1 MPEIVCFAGKSWPLG
16 IQVVASGNS
25 FGISGN
31 SGDSGEMGEASAP
44 QTPLPHAPEARMT
57 VVYTGKLPQIKG
69 WGEIMLMAANINK
82 TVLGICWVCVW
93 KYGKSLLFLPVCMQ
107 FW

>member
-1 MPEIVCFAGKSWPLG
+1 MVFFAGKSWPLG

-25 FGISGN
+25 SGISGDSGD

-57 VVYTGKLPQIKG
+57 VVYTDKLPQTSRPPKAVDREFGYISRG
-69 WGEIMLMAANINK
+69 GSAPR
-82 TVLGICWVCVW
+82 T
-93 KYGKSLLFLPVCMQ
+93 PP
-107 FW
+107 